1 MQNGNLPS
9 TPHSE
14 APASSPSSGSGN
26 PSSPPDGSE
35 VASLELSSIVATLAR
50 GKWIILVT
58 CLLVAGSVIGYT
70 YTRPTVYQ
78 ATSMVRIDAESGGN
92 PMSMA
97 QAGTAQPS
105 RDVESEI
112 GTLRNSIELARRVV
126 KRARATEQAD
136 GTSRTFPIL
145 APPDSGQASGGN
157 SAARRLLEATQFS
170 QSRQDRDLIRI
181 SVERR
186 VPEEAST
193 LANLYAEAYKAFS
206 REKARSGIE
215 AARQFLKT
223 QAEKHRSKIQRLEQQ
238 WKSFARRNQVPTRGE
253 AGERLAQQYQRL
265 QTRRD
270 ELAFELEKEE
280 TQLGLLRQQL
290 KQFQPQLQENVLG
303 SQEASGTRSQIQALE
318 EQITQMRVE
327 AAQYYA
333 TNPELEG
340 DTARIQ
346 QEFPELARLNG
357 RMDALQARKQ
367 KLTQQLIDETAGPQ
381 SGGAESAPLERVAQ
395 LRSRITEKEVAVD
408 QLQSQIAALDSQ
420 ITAYKPRLNE
430 VPKQRIQRQQIE
442 RRLKQAESFYQTIV
456 SELQKATVAEEAELG
471 YVEVVKSAFVPS
483 APIRPKTTQNV
494 ILGILLGVGL
504 GVGLA
509 FVNEATNTQLRR
521 PDDVEKRGHPLLGT
535 IPSMDPEI
543 DRAFG
548 GRDFAEVEDHRLSTR
563 LMPLLHPWSSFTE
576 EYRLIWNNLVH
587 ARGQS
592 SGTERSNVVLVAS
605 AQQGEGKTTTALNL
619 ALTGALSGQRVLLMD
634 ADLRAPTAHTALGM
648 PNAPGLAEVFEIL
661 GTMVNARRQDQGR
674 LEGTTVKQDRWNASS
689 IHRTLIDGLHFIPA
703 GEVQEAPTKIL
714 DPKHMSRFVEVAQ
727 RRFDLVVI
735 DTPPAQAASDAL
747 VIAGQT
753 SAQAV
758 VASVAGTDGRKLDS
772 LITSLREVDTP
783 VAGVVFNQH
792 EERSAQND
800 SPYGY

>member
-14 APASSPSSGSGN
+14 APTSSPSSGSGN
-26 PSSPPDGSE
+26 PSSPLGGSE

-78 ATSMVRIDAESGGN
+78 ATSMVRIESETRN
-92 PMSMA
+92 PLRVA
-97 QAGTAQPS
+97 QAGTAQPD
-105 RDVESEI
+105 RDTEEEV
-112 GTLRNSIELARRVV
+112 GTLRNSLELARRVA
-126 KRARATEQAD
+126 KKLRATETAD
-136 GTSRTFPIL
+136 GAPHTFPIL
-145 APPDSGQASGGN
+145 VPPDSGQAAEEYN
-157 SAARRLLEATQFS
+157 VARQILEATQFTPS
-170 QSRQDRDLIRI
+170 PEDRSIIHI
-181 SVERR
+181 SVESR

-193 LANLYAEAYKAFS
+193 LANLYAEEYKDFS
-206 REKARSGIE
+206 LEKARSGIE
-215 AARQFLKT
+215 AARQFLEA
-223 QAEKHRSKIQRLEQQ
+223 QAETQRSKIRRLEQQ
-238 WKSFARRNQVPTRGE
+238 WESFARRNQLPAQGE

-270 ELAFELEKEE
+270 EFAFELKKEE
-280 TQLGLLRQQL
+280 TQLGLLRRQL
-290 KQFQPQLQENVLG
+290 KQFQPQLQENVLKE
-303 SQEASGTRSQIQALE
+303 QEAAGLRSEISALK
-318 EQITQMRVE
+318 EQITQMQVE
-327 AAQYYA
+327 AAQFYA
-333 TNPELEG
+333 ANPKLEG
-340 DTARIQ
+340 DTTRIRN
-346 QEFPELARLNG
+346 EFPELARLNR
-357 RMDALQARKQ
+357 RMDALQSRKR
-367 KLTQQLIDETAGPQ
+367 KLTQQLIGETSSRQSTGP
-381 SGGAESAPLERVAQ
+381 ENAPLQRVAQ
-395 LRSRITEKEVAVD
+395 LRSRITEKEILVD
-408 QLQSQIAALDSQ
+408 QLRSQIAALDSQ
-420 ITAYKPRLNE
+420 ITAYEPRLNDI
-430 VPKQRIQRQQIE
+430 PKQRIQREQIE
-442 RRLKQAESFYQTIV
+442 RRLKQAETFYQTIV
-456 SELQKATVAEEAELG
+456 SELQQTTVAEEAELG

-494 ILGILLGVGL
+494 ILGILLGIGL

-521 PDDVEKRGHPLLGT
+521 PDDIEKRGHPLLGT
-535 IPSMDPEI
+535 IPTMDPEI

-548 GRDFAEVEDHRLSTR
+548 GRDFVEVEDHRLSTR

-592 SGTERSNVVLVAS
+592 SGTERSKVVLVAS
-605 AQQGEGKTTTALNL
+605 AQQKEGKTTTALNL

-648 PNAPGLAEVFEIL
+648 PDAPGLAEVFEIL
-661 GTMVNARRQDQGR
+661 ETMVNARRQDQGR

-703 GEVQEAPTKIL
+703 GEVQEAPTKVL

-727 RRFDLVVI
+727 QRFDLVVI

-758 VASVAGTDGRKLDS
+758 VASGAGTDGRKLDS

-792 EERSAQND
+792 EERSAQNS
-800 SPYGY
+800 SPHGY